1 MRQTNVTPVTST
13 LAIAML
19 LLFFN
24 SISLAQGFE
33 DFKYNKVPF
42 KILLPDFPK
51 DLQNSL
57 GSISD
62 GHRDTSGIMI
72 IDYLYK
78 SKRKLKRK
86 DLKNQ
91 FQFVVDVKIKKQKDN
106 YKIIFIPKVNGK
118 PVKKIDMLKNGQLL
132 IININEKNDL
142 FYTIIRKKDLETPPE
157 ELVDNF
163 KHAMVISWVTLSS
176 RLNE

>member
-24 SISLAQGFE
+24 SISLAQGFQ
-33 DFKYNKVPF
+33 DFKYNKVPI
-42 KILLPDFPK
+42 KVLLPDFPK

-57 GSISD
+57 GTISD
-62 GHRDTSGIMI
+62 GHRDTSGRMI

-91 FQFVVDVKIKKQKDN
+91 LQFVVDVKIKKQKDS
-106 YKIIFIPKVNGK
+106 YKIIFIPKVNGT
-118 PVKKIDMLKNGQLL
+118 PVKKIDILENGQLF
-132 IININEKNDL
+132 IIDINEKNDL
-142 FYTIIRKKDLETPPE
+142 FYTIIRKKDLESPSE
-157 ELVDNF
+157 ELVANF
-163 KHAMVISWVTLSS
+163 KSDMLMSWVTLS
-176 RLNE
+176 RKINE